1 MAVKTTFSAQEFRE
15 ILSQYNLGEY
25 QSFTPIS
32 HGSVQTNFF
41 LQTTQGTF
49 VFRYYEN
56 RSIGSVLF
64 ESQLIQYLKDR
75 QYPCPAALKDRR
87 GEAVGVYRDKPY
99 IIFEFVEGE
108 HLEHPDESQK
118 KQLIQRVAQLQN
130 ITRDY
135 QPAHKSDRWNYNI
148 ECCRSLARQAAQ
160 RIDTTNAWEKLTWFE
175 HTLARLQLPE
185 SLPKGICHCDFHF
198 SNILFK
204 DGVFAALIDFDDAN
218 YTFLTYDL
226 VTLINPFVPA
236 FDWNSWS
243 DFKPTDNIF
252 DFSAAR
258 ETVLEYNRY
267 RPLSPDEKRY
277 LFDVFQLSIM
287 FDCVWYFERG
297 NVNDFF
303 EKRKIDALNNLGRDA
318 FYQEIFGQAR

>member
-15 ILSQYNLGEY
+15 ILSYYNLGEY
-25 QSFTPIS
+25 QGFTPIS

-41 LQTTQGTF
+41 LQTTQGRF

-64 ESQLIQYLKDR
+64 ESHLIQYLKGQ
-75 QYPCPAALKDRR
+75 QYPCPALLLNRQ
-87 GEAVGVYRDKPY
+87 GEAVGIYREKPY
-99 IIFEFVEGE
+99 IIFEFIEGQ
-108 HLEHPDESQK
+108 HLEYPDEMQK
-118 KQLIQRVAQLQN
+118 RQFIQEVAQLQN

-135 QPAHKSDRWNYNI
+135 QPVNKDDRWNYDI
-148 ECCRSLARQAAQ
+148 DCGRKLARQAAQ
-160 RIDTTNAWEKLTWFE
+160 RIDTTNAREKLAWFE
-175 HTLARLQLPE
+175 HTLSQLQLPA
-185 SLPKGICHCDFHF
+185 SLPRGICHCDFHF

-204 DGVFAALIDFDDAN
+204 DGNFAALIDFDDAN

-226 VTLINPFVPA
+226 ATLINPFIPA
-236 FDWNSWS
+236 FDWDSWS
-243 DFKPTDNIF
+243 DFKPGDNIF

-258 ETVLEYNRY
+258 ETVLEYNSY
-267 RPLSPDEKRY
+267 RPLSPDEKQY
-277 LFDVFQLSIM
+277 LFDVFKLSIM

-297 NVNDFF
+297 NVSDFF

-318 FYQEIFGQAR
+318 FYQEIFG